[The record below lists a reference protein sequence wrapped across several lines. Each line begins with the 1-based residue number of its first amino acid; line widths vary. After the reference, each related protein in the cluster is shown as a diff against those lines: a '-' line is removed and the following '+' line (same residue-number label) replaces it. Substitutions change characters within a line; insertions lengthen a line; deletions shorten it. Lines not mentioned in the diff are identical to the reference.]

1 MTAAME
7 TTPKWMKQVIWRRRL
22 RHIIM
27 GGIMLLIVGL
37 VVGSIFVNYTH
48 EETVT
53 ARVVSINTRLEVG
66 GSSDEYTHAS
76 TTYLVS
82 TDKGVFKIQPDGLMA
97 SPAFGML
104 ETGKTYRFRVRG
116 IRNELMR
123 YLPYIIE
130 ADSVR

>member
-1 MTAAME
+1 MDS
-7 TTPKWMKQVIWRRRL
+7 TPKWMKKMVWLRRIRLFVMAVVIL
-22 RHIIM
+22 LIA
-27 GGIMLLIVGL
+27 GLIVG
-37 VVGSIFVNYTH
+37 GIYANYTT

-53 ARVVSINTRLEVG
+53 AKVVSINTRLEVG
-66 GSSDEYTHAS
+66 GGGDEITHAS

-104 ETGKTYRFRVRG
+104 EAGKTYRLHVRG
-116 IRNELMR
+116 IRNELMK

-130 ADSVR
+130 AEEVE